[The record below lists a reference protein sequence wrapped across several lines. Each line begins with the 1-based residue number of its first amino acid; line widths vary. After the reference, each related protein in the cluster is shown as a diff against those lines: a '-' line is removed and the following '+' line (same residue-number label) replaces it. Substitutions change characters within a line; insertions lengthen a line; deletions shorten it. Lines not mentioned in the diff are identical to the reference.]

1 MWRKLGRIRLTTT
14 VFAFCDL
21 VFFVLRLSDFYKKKR
36 LCYLRIGSTAL
47 SLGDYLTTP

>member
-1 MWRKLGRIRLTTT
+1 MWSKLGRIRLTTS
-14 VFAFCDL
+14 VFSFCDL
-21 VFFVLRLSDFYKKKR
+21 FFVLRLSDFYKKKR

>member
-1 MWRKLGRIRLTTT
+1 MWSKLGRIRLTTS
-14 VFAFCDL
+14 VFTLCGLAFL
-21 VFFVLRLSDFYKKKR
+21 LRLSDFYKKKR